1 MTVAIKIIMF
11 IVCFGFVLGFAV
23 MNPDNNPK
31 APAGFITP
39 EMKDT
44 RSNHEKWQEAYEW
57 QRNRKK

>member
-1 MTVAIKIIMF
+1 MKTIAIIIGMV
-11 IVCFGFVLGFAV
+11 IVGGFVLGFSV
-23 MNPDNNPK
+23 TNPKMNKK